1 MPFKS
6 EAQRRYLWANEPEIA
21 RDWAD
26 TYGSRIQK
34 KNGGITQAGAINYEP
49 SDMVSVPKEF
59 RARAHS
65 PNTHLAYITDDEA
78 GILQALKPDTPHK
91 GPRGIPNYDS
101 FDAAGAYSNPD
112 TGYSASSGGAGG
124 GWQDSSKQDEKIRQK
139 WEQASDQQKQTWDP
153 ASEQRKLKYGLTD
166 DDEKKDIVP
175 EDKKTKKG
183 SWLENINK
191 KSRDKRTAYYQKRAL
206 DKIRNKLKLDGVDI
220 SGINSLADI
229 QAWYNDQMSK
239 AGGTQAD
246 IAATFRDLGY
256 KDPASFDKYNHEMWN
271 KLTGETGYIP
281 TSPSSFKHPLLDKIG
296 AYKKGLSLD
305 EIQRDIDRANFIGT
319 EKDLA
324 MNWVDRM
331 KLHSPQQYASYMG
344 GMNYNP
350 RTGEFTERGGGDDY
364 GGVPGAVPLGDMPAW
379 QQQGFNSY
387 EDWLATQGGG
397 TTGGGTGGTTTTQL
411 ANTGWPYKD
420 YGTKDYQTSN
430 TFMDLAYPGGSSF
443 LLASGGRVPAAF
455 GGIMD
460 TETGRRGYFLGSIK
474 KAVKGVAKAAG
485 KVLKSD
491 VGKLAVLGLGAYGA
505 NAGWFGKGMSGWVG
519 GLKSMAQDKKWLG
532 NLLLDKAGTGFSP
545 WKLAGIGMTAAP
557 FLGIGTKAKQ
567 DASIVADR
575 GGRLINPLTQE
586 EDTPQGIR
594 TSLNTAI
601 EEAGNDPVKLSAIND
616 AFPFLNLGTHLPYPT
631 YGVKDGGRIGFKRG
645 SKGKGSTTESTWD
658 TDKMKKDLGIAL
670 DFTLP
675 SAIGNITKGI
685 AGIAKTNQT
694 EIMNVIK
701 KLVAATPAGQI
712 GEVVNLIVDRYKI
725 DPELVQKMVI
735 SQMTDANIGFEP
747 PGELTADEGYRPI
760 GIDAGAEDPWD
771 IPQQPRKR
779 YPDARD
785 WLDKIKDLDWS
796 KVKPVPMPGSE
807 PIPLHPDAT
816 TLNPHQDIN
825 PIQTMEFRDANQ
837 DGIEDR
843 SQGIYKD
850 RDIIPWD
857 PSRKKKY
864 LAYGGRI
871 RAQEGGLMDLG
882 GMEKDYRNNGGFVAI
897 GGEERADDVP
907 ARLSRNEFV
916 FTADAVRGA
925 GGGDIDKGAEIMEN
939 VMKNLEQGGQISEET
954 QGNTGAQEMF
964 SVSERIG
971 EVL

>member
-1 MPFKS
+1 
-6 EAQRRYLWANEPEIA
+6 
-21 RDWAD
+21 
-26 TYGSRIQK
+26 
-34 KNGGITQAGAINYEP
+34 
-49 SDMVSVPKEF
+49 
-59 RARAHS
+59 
-65 PNTHLAYITDDEA
+65 
-78 GILQALKPDTPHK
+78 
-91 GPRGIPNYDS
+91 
-101 FDAAGAYSNPD
+101 
-112 TGYSASSGGAGG
+112 
-124 GWQDSSKQDEKIRQK
+124 
-139 WEQASDQQKQTWDP
+139 
-153 ASEQRKLKYGLTD
+153 
-166 DDEKKDIVP
+166 
-175 EDKKTKKG
+175 
-183 SWLENINK
+183 
-191 KSRDKRTAYYQKRAL
+191 
-206 DKIRNKLKLDGVDI
+206 
-220 SGINSLADI
+220 
-229 QAWYNDQMSK
+229 
-239 AGGTQAD
+239 
-246 IAATFRDLGY
+246 
-256 KDPASFDKYNHEMWN
+256 
-271 KLTGETGYIP
+271 
-281 TSPSSFKHPLLDKIG
+281 
-296 AYKKGLSLD
+296 
-305 EIQRDIDRANFIGT
+305 
-319 EKDLA
+319 
-324 MNWVDRM
+324 
-331 KLHSPQQYASYMG
+331 
-344 GMNYNP
+344 
-350 RTGEFTERGGGDDY
+350 
-364 GGVPGAVPLGDMPAW
+364 
-379 QQQGFNSY
+379 
-387 EDWLATQGGG
+387 
-397 TTGGGTGGTTTTQL
+397 
-411 ANTGWPYKD
+411 
-420 YGTKDYQTSN
+420 
-430 TFMDLAYPGGSSF
+430 
-443 LLASGGRVPAAF
+443 
-455 GGIMD
+455 
-460 TETGRRGYFLGSIK
+460 
-474 KAVKGVAKAAG
+474 
-485 KVLKSD
+485 
-491 VGKLAVLGLGAYGA
+491 
-505 NAGWFGKGMSGWVG
+505 
-519 GLKSMAQDKKWLG
+519 
-532 NLLLDKAGTGFSP
+532 
-545 WKLAGIGMTAAP
+545 
-557 FLGIGTKAKQ
+557 
-567 DASIVADR
+567 
-575 GGRLINPLTQE
+575 
-586 EDTPQGIR
+586 
-594 TSLNTAI
+594 
-601 EEAGNDPVKLSAIND
+601 
-616 AFPFLNLGTHLPYPT
+616 
-631 YGVKDGGRIGFKRG
+631 
-645 SKGKGSTTESTWD
+645 
-658 TDKMKKDLGIAL
+658 MKKDLGIAL